1 MPLMPGHAGQL
12 AQAASSQQAKP
23 VVESLQRLK
32 ELDELERIQRGLI
45 AAGEAAYRWV
55 IETDQLF
62 WGGNAAEVIG
72 CNPETVATGRSFA
85 ALLDADNAVGRYD
98 TVMNSASMDPGDGVP
113 FQIEY
118 LFRPKGRDG
127 DESAWLEDCGRWFAG
142 PNGRPAEVYG
152 VVRRIDDRQKRDQQ
166 LNYLSNCD
174 PLTGMMNRGRMTET
188 LKEAIEAA
196 RNDDGNCAFLIA
208 AINNLAVV
216 NDAYGYEVA
225 DEVVVAVGHRLKQV
239 VRTGDSIARY
249 SGSKFGIILN
259 NCGEDDLKT
268 ASERFLSVARESVIE
283 TGRGPVWAL
292 LSIGALNLPKHAE
305 DVNTAMA
312 RAEEALMEARRLP
325 SDGFIVYK
333 PSEKLVSERSLNARC
348 ASEIVTCLKEDRFKL
363 AFQAIFD
370 AKTKSVVMHEAL
382 LRMADETGE
391 MIAAVHLIPIAE
403 KLGLVR
409 LIDRAV
415 VQLALASL
423 LDYPDSRISFNISGT
438 TATDPRWF
446 SQIVDI
452 LSAHRNV
459 MNRLTIEITET
470 VALSDLEETARFT
483 SALRDLGCS
492 VAIDD
497 FGAGYT
503 SFRNLKPLNVDILKL
518 DGSFCQDLTKNP
530 DNEYFV
536 RSLIDLAK
544 KLELKTIA
552 EWVQS
557 PEDADCLR
565 AWGIDYMQGNLFGEA
580 SLIPPWAPA
589 CRQAAVLTDV
599 REFEA
604 APAKPGEGVLIPLSD
619 LSGSSMDEEAQPF
632 LLKGYIG
639 QQPKQPIPPALNLP
653 SLQPPRAEEDQSS
666 TGSNTLA
673 ASFSRLKQAL
683 AALDK
688 EFRSNNPAS

>member
-1 MPLMPGHAGQL
+1 MP
-12 AQAASSQQAKP
+12 AANPLK
-23 VVESLQRLK
+23 RLK
-32 ELDELERIQRGLI
+32 ELGELERIQRSLI

-62 WGGNAAEVIG
+62 WSGNAQEVIG
-72 CNPETVATGRSFA
+72 CNPDSVATGRNFA
-85 ALLDADNAVGRYD
+85 ALLDADNAIGRYD
-98 TVMNSASMDPGDGVP
+98 TVMSSVSMDTGEGVP

-118 LFRPKGRDG
+118 LFRPNGRD
-127 DESAWLEDCGRWFAG
+127 DEASAWLEDCGRWFAG

-152 VVRRIDDRQKRDQQ
+152 VIRRIDDRQKRDEQ

-174 PLTGMMNRGRMTET
+174 PLTGMMNRGRMTEA
-188 LKEAIEAA
+188 LKEAIQAE
-196 RNDDGNCAFLIA
+196 DTDGGNCAFLIA

-216 NDAYGYEVA
+216 NDAYGFEVA
-225 DEVVVAVGHRLKQV
+225 DEVIVAVGQRLKQV
-239 VRTGDSIARY
+239 VRTGDAIARY

-268 ASERFLSVARESVIE
+268 ASERFLSVARDSVIE

-292 LSIGALNLPKHAE
+292 LSIGALNLPKHAQ

-312 RAEEALMEARRLP
+312 RAEEALTEARRLP
-325 SDGFIVYK
+325 SDGFVIYK

-363 AFQAIFD
+363 AFQPIVD
-370 AKTKSVVMHEAL
+370 AKSKAVVMHEAL

-415 VQLALASL
+415 VQLTLAAL

-446 SQIVDI
+446 DQLIDI
-452 LSAHRNV
+452 LTAHRSV

-503 SFRNLKPLNVDILKL
+503 SFRNIKPLNVDILKL
-518 DGSFCQDLTKNP
+518 DGSFCQNLKANP

-544 KLELKTIA
+544 KLGLKTIA

-557 PEDADCLR
+557 PDDADCLQF
-565 AWGIDYMQGNLFGEA
+565 WGIDYMQGNLFGEA
-580 SLIPPWAPA
+580 ALVPPWSPA
-589 CRQAAVLTDV
+589 ARQLAVLDDV
-599 REFEA
+599 RGFERSA
-604 APAKPGEGVLIPLSD
+604 ARPDHGVLIPLSD
-619 LSGSSMDEEAQPF
+619 PSASASDEEAEARPFILKNYGGQP
-632 LLKGYIG
+632 LQAPKVAV
-639 QQPKQPIPPALNLP
+639 QPHLNAGP
-653 SLQPPRAEEDQSS
+653 
-666 TGSNTLA
+666 GSGIA

-688 EFRSNNPAS
+688 EFRGNSNPPG